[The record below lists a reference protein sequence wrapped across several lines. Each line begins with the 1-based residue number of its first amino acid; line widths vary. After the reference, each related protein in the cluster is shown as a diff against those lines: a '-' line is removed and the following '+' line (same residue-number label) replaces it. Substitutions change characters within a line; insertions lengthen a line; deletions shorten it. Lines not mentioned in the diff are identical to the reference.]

1 MLSLAQASTI
11 VDAALAKARA
21 LALKSVAVAVL
32 DARGVLVAFKGE
44 DGGNLLRPDIA
55 KGKAYGC
62 LGLNRGSRQL
72 AALAVERPHFA
83 MALTE
88 ITGGKFVPLPG
99 GVLVR
104 DGGGHILGA
113 VGVSGDTSDNDE
125 VCAVAGIEAAGFAA
139 DTGE

>member
-1 MLSLAQASTI
+1 MLSLTQASTI

-21 LALKSVAVAVL
+21 LNLKPIAIAVL

-55 KGKAYGC
+55 RGKAYSC
-62 LGLNRGSRQL
+62 LGLNRGGRQL
-72 AALAVERPHFA
+72 QELATDRPHFA
-83 MALTE
+83 LALAG
-88 ITGGKFVPLPG
+88 IADGKFVPLPG

-104 DGGGHILGA
+104 DARGQILGA

-125 VCAVAGIEAAGFAA
+125 VCAVAGVEAAGLAA
-139 DTGE
+139 DTGA